1 MQLFHLRASA
11 EHAAFIIIML
21 HFMMLKLCTVKR
33 WTKTLPVCELM
44 QSYLSGILRSD
55 KDSQTEESIA
65 FLIFACSKTMYPW
78 TSVVPLYVCISLIQK
93 TWNNILYMASPG
105 I

>member
-11 EHAAFIIIML
+11 EHAAFIINVL

-44 QSYLSGILRSD
+44 QSYL
-55 KDSQTEESIA
+55 
-65 FLIFACSKTMYPW
+65 
-78 TSVVPLYVCISLIQK
+78 
-93 TWNNILYMASPG
+93 
-105 I
+105 